1 MAEDK
6 DKQNPAETEG
16 PAVEKRQKISKAQK
30 QILFTIGG
38 TSVFVGV
45 CIVLISYCMR
55 LIGYNSRV
63 IDAKNTSISN
73 YSNTIKNVGVCKTSG
88 SGIIS
93 DEELK
98 KCTPNTYI
106 SDSLKGSLRYNVMV
120 KTAENEDLESVARPL
135 QAGCYSSDGKK
146 INFKELYDNAEEE
159 AKKDAEKDVD
169 TLKVKY
175 LDMMKSCS
183 ALRAIPDALPAQK
196 NTEALLA
203 SLDRLFDVADWQP
216 SGLSPNSSSSRSPY
230 KGVNA
235 LPVSLSVEAD
245 SAKTLSVLSTIERS
259 IRTFDIT
266 SATIEWIGED
276 TLKLGASA
284 RAYYTGEKSL
294 SHKTVTVYADAKK
307 KNSTKSSSGGSKK

>member
-1 MAEDK
+1 MDDK
-6 DKQNPAETEG
+6 NKQDPAETDG

-38 TSVFVGV
+38 TAVFVGV

-63 IDAKNTSISN
+63 IDAKDTSISN
-73 YSNTIKNVGVCKTSG
+73 YSNTIKNVGVCKVSG
-88 SGIIS
+88 SGVIS
-93 DEELK
+93 DDELK
-98 KCTPNTYI
+98 KCTPNTYL
-106 SDSLKGSLRYNVMV
+106 SDSLTGTLRYNVMV

-135 QAGCYSSDGKK
+135 QAACYKDGKK

-169 TLKVKY
+169 TLKANY
-175 LDMMKSCS
+175 LDMMKACS

-203 SLDRLFDVADWQP
+203 SLDRLFDIADWQP

-230 KGVNA
+230 KGISA
-235 LPVSLSVEAD
+235 LPVSLSVEAN
-245 SAKTLSVLSTIERS
+245 SEKTLSVLSTIERS

-284 RAYYTGEKSL
+284 RAYYTGEQSL
-294 SHKTVTVYADAKK
+294 TQKTVTVYADPNKR
-307 KNSTKSSSGGSKK
+307 NTTRTTSGGTKK

>member
-1 MAEDK
+1 MDDK
-6 DKQNPAETEG
+6 NKRDPAETDG

-38 TSVFVGV
+38 TAVFVGV

-63 IDAKNTSISN
+63 IDAKDTSISN
-73 YSNTIKNVGVCKTSG
+73 YSNTIKNVGVCKVSG
-88 SGIIS
+88 SGVIS
-93 DEELK
+93 DDELK
-98 KCTPNTYI
+98 KCTPNTYL
-106 SDSLKGSLRYNVMV
+106 SDSLTGTLRYNVMV

-135 QAGCYSSDGKK
+135 QAACYKDGKK

-169 TLKVKY
+169 TLKANY
-175 LDMMKSCS
+175 LDMMKACS

-203 SLDRLFDVADWQP
+203 SLDRLFDIADWQP

-230 KGVNA
+230 KGVSA
-235 LPVSLSVEAD
+235 LPVSLSVEAN
-245 SAKTLSVLSTIERS
+245 SEKTLSVLSTIERS

-284 RAYYTGEKSL
+284 RAYYTGEQSL
-294 SHKTVTVYADAKK
+294 TQKTVTVYADTNKR
-307 KNSTKSSSGGSKK
+307 NTTRTTSGGTK

>member
-1 MAEDK
+1 MADK
-6 DKQNPAETEG
+6 DEKDPAETEG
-16 PAVEKRQKISKAQK
+16 PAVEKRAKISKAQK

-38 TSVFVGV
+38 TAVFVGI
-45 CIVLISYCMR
+45 CIVLISYFVR
-55 LIGYNSRV
+55 LIGFNSRV
-63 IDAKNTSISN
+63 IDAKDTSISN
-73 YSNTIKNVGVCKTSG
+73 YSATIKNVGVCKVSG
-88 SGIIS
+88 SGVIS

-98 KCTPNTYI
+98 KCTPNTYL
-106 SDSLKGSLRYNVMV
+106 SDSLTGTLRYNVMV

-135 QAGCYSSDGKK
+135 QSACYTTDGKK

-169 TLKVKY
+169 SLKSKY

-183 ALRAIPDALPAQK
+183 ALRAVPDALPAQK

-203 SLDRLFDVADWQP
+203 SLDRLFDIADWQP

-230 KGVNA
+230 KGVSA
-235 LPVSLSVEAD
+235 LPVSLSVEAN
-245 SAKTLSVLSTIERS
+245 SAETLRVLSTIERS
-259 IRTFDIT
+259 IRTFDIM

-284 RAYYTGEKSL
+284 RAYYTGEESL
-294 SHKTVTVYADAKK
+294 TQKTITVYADANK
-307 KNSTKSSSGGSKK
+307 KNTTRTTSGGKK